1 MALPSGI
8 HPTPTTYADRLSDG
22 RDGEPCTYP
31 FPRATLARIAAS
43 AGLAP
48 SQLSLLEASSV
59 TIDAVLDYAGR
70 YPQAPVTVAT
80 GPLRARWVNP
90 QDSWE
95 WAGDPGSDVDDDEH
109 AEAIAAA
116 IKAHGLA
123 GEADDRDAAQ
133 VLARP
138 HPRKVLKAVAGLGE
152 TIVTWP
158 PPPALSASALRAAM
172 LPEREGGRM
181 KVEGGSPVAA
191 ASAATIASAPLSHTI
206 HVVHFATGPPLTKDC
221 GEASLFRNVVLV
233 STEADGEAVLL
244 DFVRGVMNWRRDL
257 YEQVPRPMMFDL
269 HRFRTDSE
277 GGYSYWESEGS
288 KHGRLL
294 SSVILPDGMAE
305 AVLDDVRSFLSSSAK
320 AWYRRHG
327 LPYRRSYLLHGTP
340 GSGKTSTIR
349 AIASTFGLQAC
360 FLSVTNAKFN
370 NQVLADAV
378 NSLPS
383 RALLV
388 IEDVDALFSADRLA
402 TGAAGSMTFS
412 GLLNCLDGLT
422 AAESVLVAM
431 TTNKDVCE
439 LDPALVRGG
448 RVDRR
453 WAFSAPDKA
462 QLVRLFSSY
471 YPEADAS
478 TGSAFADALVAGLG
492 ADKVSMAAAQ
502 QLFIYMRLAT
512 PAQCVAG
519 VPSFCAEYLT
529 GRAVAAEEAAAASA
543 AAAAATEAGDGDGKD
558 PDFDDCALAE
568 EEEEE
573 D

>member
-8 HPTPTTYADRLSDG
+8 HHTPTTYADRLSDG

-31 FPRATLARIAAS
+31 FPSATLSHIAAS
-43 AGLAP
+43 AVVAP
-48 SQLSLLEASSV
+48 SQLSLLEASAV
-59 TIDAVLDYAGR
+59 AFDAVLDYAGR

-95 WAGDPGSDVDDDEH
+95 WAGDPGSDVDDDER

-116 IKAHGLA
+116 VKAHGLA
-123 GEADDRDAAQ
+123 EEADDRDAAQ

-138 HPRKVLKAVAGLGE
+138 LPRKN
-152 TIVTWP
+152 
-158 PPPALSASALRAAM
+158 
-172 LPEREGGRM
+172 
-181 KVEGGSPVAA
+181 
-191 ASAATIASAPLSHTI
+191 
-206 HVVHFATGPPLTKDC
+206 DC
-221 GEASLFRNVVLV
+221 GEVSLLRNVVLV

-244 DFVRGVMNWRRDL
+244 DFVQGVMNWRREL

-277 GGYSYWESEGS
+277 GGYSYLESEGS

-327 LPYRRSYLLHGTP
+327 LPYRRSYLFHGTP

-558 PDFDDCALAE
+558 PDFDECALAE
-568 EEEEE
+568 EDEEE